1 MFTGWRREMLLQDEM
16 RLKKVLT
23 ITTGACPDLY
33 AKQPHDSSVVPFVP
47 NPSLL
52 LLWLRC
58 HGKLWVYSQEFAC
71 IMCGCGQHL
80 WGQRLKKS
88 AEQVLRL
95 ASILYDGNTPPSRPV
110 ALRASNPFR

>member
-1 MFTGWRREMLLQDEM
+1 MLLQDEM